1 MVPWI
6 DLEQAKKALSEGTGK
21 GVKVAVLDSGVET
34 SHPKLEGLEL
44 VDDLAVVGDGH
55 KLKIVSGEGRDVFGH
70 GTAVAG
76 VIKEMAPQAKIGSIR
91 ILAPDNSSRTAIIQ
105 RAAQEALD
113 RDYHVLNCSFGCA
126 IQDQVLLYKTWV
138 DEAYLKGIHI
148 VAACNNEDFSVPE
161 WPACFPSVIAVNMAR
176 THQEDVFFYQHGV
189 MVEFAAR
196 GVDVRVPW
204 MGGMEKVVTGSSFAA
219 PRLAALMARLLSVY
233 PDVPP
238 LQAKAILHRVARN
251 MTSRVAGPN
260 VNSEV

>member
-1 MVPWI
+1 MNPWI

-21 GVKVAVLDSGVET
+21 GIKVAVLDSGVET
-34 SHPKLEGLEL
+34 SHPSLAGLTL
-44 VDDLAVVGDGH
+44 VDDLAVTGDGH
-55 KLKIVSGEGRDVFGH
+55 KLKVVDGQGRDVFGH

-76 VIKEMAPQAKIGSIR
+76 VIRKMAPETQIGSIR
-91 ILAPDNSSRTAIIQ
+91 ILAPDNSSRTAVIQ

-113 RDYHVLNCSFGCA
+113 RDYQVVNCSFGCA
-126 IQDQVLLYKTWV
+126 IQDQVLLYKSWV
-138 DEAYLKGIHI
+138 DEAYLKGVHI
-148 VAACNNEDFSVPE
+148 IAACNNEDFSRPE

-176 THQEDVFFYQHGV
+176 THQDEAFFYQHGV

-233 PDVPP
+233 PDVAP
-238 LQAKAILHRVARN
+238 LQAKAILHRVAKS
-251 MTSRVAGPN
+251 MTSRVAASN
-260 VNSEV
+260 VNSGL